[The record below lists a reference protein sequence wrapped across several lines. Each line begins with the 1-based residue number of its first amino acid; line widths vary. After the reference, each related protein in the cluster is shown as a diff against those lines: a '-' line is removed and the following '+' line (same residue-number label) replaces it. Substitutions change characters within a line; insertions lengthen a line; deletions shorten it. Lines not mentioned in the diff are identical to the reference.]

1 MDNTKKKRNVP
12 ITIVFLCGI
21 TGLIVGAFLFG
32 YKTLAMVHSAGNASR
47 IASQIEQII
56 AEYIREGDGH
66 FPLNEVDLQHRGLIS
81 KVDANGMI
89 EYFMNPSPLNNQ
101 IPESQAHWIKLW
113 DFDLFRIAYG
123 TRVED
128 IEVVN
133 GVLYDIGTKKEI
145 LLLDG
150 PYSKY
155 LKNTVYLPISLRWY
169 QLMKTFKTTRN
180 EPNSS
185 VLEENVK

>member
-101 IPESQAHWIKLW
+101 IPESQCIGLS
-113 DFDLFRIAYG
+113 FGISICSGSRTGRELRISRSSTAYFMTLG
-123 TRVED
+123 RRR
-128 IEVVN
+128 
-133 GVLYDIGTKKEI
+133 KFF
-145 LLLDG
+145 
-150 PYSKY
+150 YSMVH
-155 LKNTVYLPISLRWY
+155 TASI
-169 QLMKTFKTTRN
+169 
-180 EPNSS
+180 
-185 VLEENVK
+185 